1 MENLNPLKLT
11 KFNESLIKE
20 YNETNFSQKVAEL
33 IKVSKTNG
41 KFIQIGVKQR
51 YEKKFLEKD
60 PKETSYSPEL
70 IGMGR
75 IIAYGE
81 RDFFIQKILEVCK
94 EINEIYLQ
102 KEEILSKLK
111 KMDLTNEEVILISSE
126 LKWDLFYS
134 KEGITT
140 ANFKDGNYL
149 FLNKTEVIPIPSK
162 SLPEDIIIIVNK
174 KEIQWNKLIFKN
186 LETKKDETIDIT
198 IEERNLKELTLT
210 IRSVNE
216 ILIKPEKI
224 KKIKISNNN

>member
-1 MENLNPLKLT
+1 M
-11 KFNESLIKE
+11 
-20 YNETNFSQKVAEL
+20 
-33 IKVSKTNG
+33 
-41 KFIQIGVKQR
+41 
-51 YEKKFLEKD
+51 
-60 PKETSYSPEL
+60 
-70 IGMGR
+70 
-75 IIAYGE
+75 
-81 RDFFIQKILEVCK
+81 
-94 EINEIYLQ
+94 
-102 KEEILSKLK
+102 
-111 KMDLTNEEVILISSE
+111 ISSE